1 MLTVHKNR
9 WYNLSTM
16 IQSGLSYATIIVLL
30 LCTVMPA
37 AATSIASSEKE
48 LRQSVI
54 ALDRARHRAI
64 NDLAEKKQ
72 QAALQEYQQ
81 QDYEK
86 FIIFLTIKIGEY
98 CQQLRTQAGEAAV
111 AELPCP
117 EEDQASL
124 AIQPGSA
131 QTSEEQVAELE
142 RVFVDSLGQ
151 FDEKLLKEEERLAAR
166 QPKERETGYSYGGS
180 QGRGSGRET
189 AGTGQTSGQGSGS
202 SQSTGSEG
210 NGGQDSQEGA
220 TTGTRT
226 AAGTG
231 GSATGKGEVGTATT
245 GEGAATGEGT
255 GSGEGA
261 GPSVEGAAEGQSG
274 SSSAQ
279 TGKVE
284 LDTRDDDIVARQLR
298 EAAEKETDPEL
309 KKKLWEEY
317 RKYKEGVR

>member
-1 MLTVHKNR
+1 MLTVNKSR

-16 IQSGLSYATIIVLL
+16 IRSGLSYTTIMLLL

-37 AATSIASSEKE
+37 AATSIVSSENE

-54 ALDRARHRAI
+54 ALDRARHRSVH
-64 NDLAEKKQ
+64 DLAEKKQ
-72 QAALQEYQQ
+72 NAVLQENQQ

-98 CQQLRTQAGEAAV
+98 CRQLRTEAGEAAV
-111 AELPCP
+111 AGLPCP
-117 EEDQASL
+117 EGDHGFL

-131 QTSEEQVAELE
+131 QTSEEQVEELE
-142 RVFVDSLGQ
+142 RMFVDSLGQ
-151 FDEKLLKEEERLAAR
+151 FDEKLLKEEERQAAR
-166 QPKERETGYSYGGS
+166 QPSERETGYGYGGS
-180 QGRGSGRET
+180 QGRDSGGGT

-210 NGGQDSQEGA
+210 TAGQGSQDRE
-220 TTGTRT
+220 TKGTRS
-226 AAGTG
+226 AEGTG
-231 GSATGKGEVGTATT
+231 GSATGTGEVGTAAT
-245 GEGAATGEGT
+245 GEGA

-261 GPSVEGAAEGQSG
+261 GPSVEGAGAGQSAG
-274 SSSAQ
+274 SSSQ
-279 TGKVE
+279 PGKEE
-284 LDTRDDDIVARQLR
+284 LETRDDDIVARQLR

-317 RKYKEGVR
+317 HKYKEGVR